1 MNTSIRTTAISL
13 ALALGFL
20 GAVAAGARGAA
31 GIPDS
36 RNNAQQRPVPPRG
49 EERLQRAV
57 RHELLMLPYYGVFDN
72 LEYRVVGY
80 RVELYGQ
87 VVRPTLKSDA
97 ERVVQRIEG
106 VERVDNH
113 IQVLPVSTFDDQIR
127 FAEYRA
133 IYRHPVMT
141 KYAIQ
146 PVPPIHIIVNR
157 GNVTLVG
164 VVDSKMDSQVAY
176 LQANSVPNVFSV
188 TNKLR
193 IER

>member
-1 MNTSIRTTAISL
+1 
-13 ALALGFL
+13 
-20 GAVAAGARGAA
+20 
-31 GIPDS
+31 
-36 RNNAQQRPVPPRG
+36 
-49 EERLQRAV
+49 
-57 RHELLMLPYYGVFDN
+57 MLPYYGVFDN

-113 IQVLPVSTFDDQIR
+113 IQVLPVSIFDDRIR

-133 IYRHPVMT
+133 IYRHPAMT

-146 PVPPIHIIVNR
+146 PVPPIHIIVNN

-164 VVDSKMDSQVAY
+164 VVDSKMDSQIAY
-176 LQANSVPNVFSV
+176 LQANGVPNVFSV

>member
-1 MNTSIRTTAISL
+1 MKMNCRAVTISL
-13 ALALGFL
+13 ALALGL
-20 GAVAAGARGAA
+20 PGAVATPVQGAPPLPEKRATA
-31 GIPDS
+31 S
-36 RNNAQQRPVPPRG
+36 QRPIPPRA

-72 LEYRVVGY
+72 LEYRVAGY

-87 VVRPTLKSDA
+87 VVNPVLKSDA
-97 ERVVQRIEG
+97 EHVVQRIEG
-106 VERVDNH
+106 VEGVDNH
-113 IQVLPVSTFDDQIR
+113 IEVLPTSTFDDRIR

-164 VVDSKMDSQVAY
+164 VVDSKMDRQIAY

-188 TNKLR
+188 TNRLR
-193 IER
+193 VER

>member
-1 MNTSIRTTAISL
+1 MRMSIRTRAITL
-13 ALALGFL
+13 ALALGIL
-20 GAVAAGARGAA
+20 GAVVSALAAA
-31 GIPDS
+31 PES
-36 RNNAQQRPVPPRG
+36 RTGSSQRPVPQRA
-49 EERLQRAV
+49 EDRLQRAV

-87 VVRPTLKSDA
+87 VVNPVLKSDA
-97 ERVVQRIEG
+97 EHVVQRIEG

-113 IQVLPVSTFDDQIR
+113 IEVLPVSIFDDHIR
-127 FAEYRA
+127 LAEYRA
-133 IYRHPVMT
+133 IYRHAVMT

-164 VVDSKMDSQVAY
+164 VVDSKMDRQIAY

-193 IER
+193 IGR

>member
-1 MNTSIRTTAISL
+1 MKLGIRTTVISL
-13 ALALGFL
+13 ALALGIP
-20 GAVAAGARGAA
+20 GAMGSIAAAT
-31 GIPDS
+31 PES
-36 RNNAQQRPVPPRG
+36 RTGSSQRPVPQRA
-49 EERLQRAV
+49 EQRLQRAV

-72 LEYRVVGY
+72 IEYRVVGY

-87 VVRPTLKSDA
+87 VVNPVLKSDA
-97 ERVVQRIEG
+97 GRVVQRIEG

-113 IQVLPVSTFDDQIR
+113 IEVLPVSIFDDHIR
-127 FAEYRA
+127 RAEYRA
-133 IYRHPVMT
+133 IYRHPVMS

-164 VVDSKMDSQVAY
+164 VVDSKMDRQIAY

>member
-1 MNTSIRTTAISL
+1 MNTCIRTTAISL

-20 GAVAAGARGAA
+20 GAPAVSARGAA

-36 RNNAQQRPVPPRG
+36 RTNASQRPVPQRA

-113 IQVLPVSTFDDQIR
+113 IQILPVSTFDDRIR

-164 VVDSKMDSQVAY
+164 VVDNKMDSQVAY

>member
-1 MNTSIRTTAISL
+1 MSFRAVTISL
-13 ALALGFL
+13 LFALGL
-20 GAVAAGARGAA
+20 WGAVAAPAQGATP
-31 GIPDS
+31 IPES
-36 RNNAQQRPVPPRG
+36 RAKASQRPIPPRA
-49 EERLQRAV
+49 EERLERAV

-87 VVRPTLKSDA
+87 VVNPVLKSDA
-97 ERVVQRIEG
+97 EHVVQRVEG
-106 VERVDNH
+106 VEGVDNH
-113 IQVLPVSTFDDQIR
+113 IQVLPVSTFDDRIR

-146 PVPPIHIIVNR
+146 PVPPIHIIVNH

-164 VVDSKMDSQVAY
+164 VVDSKMDKQVAN